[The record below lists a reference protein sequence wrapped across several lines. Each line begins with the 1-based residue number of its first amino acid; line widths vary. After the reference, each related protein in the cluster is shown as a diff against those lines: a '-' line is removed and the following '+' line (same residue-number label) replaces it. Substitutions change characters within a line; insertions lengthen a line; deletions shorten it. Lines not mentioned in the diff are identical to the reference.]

1 MVTDNT
7 ITNTANYFHYKMA
20 AEIPGLTEWQ

>member
-20 AEIPGLTEWQ
+20 AEIPGLTE